1 MKKYKNIKILWD
13 FIKEIEQEYRQSFVN
28 KLIDLNLGEAY
39 PIPVSSK
46 TKENIETLLDVYN
59 RIDSIIEKNYQRFQ
73 TEEIDPQWATHTGLQ
88 ILGLL
93 TILSDYQIQILE
105 IENFEIDKV
114 LFLNPTVQTV
124 MNYLEI
130 PINDE
135 EIEEQQNIT
144 QSKIKI
150 YERVLKQG
158 IQNLER

>member
-46 TKENIETLLDVYN
+46 TKENIETLLYVYN

-73 TEEIDPQWATHTGLQ
+73 TEEIDSQWATHTGLQ

-105 IENFEIDKV
+105 IEYFEIDKV